1 MPSTCHQS
9 YRPWC
14 IRLLLVE
21 SVEQRLEWHQGQ
33 EVVACW
39 PRCSDRDRSLRHRSR
54 QTCPFV
60 VEQVVVREGYPWKGV
75 SAEQPEVVVAE
86 QLSELEVEE
95 R

>member
-1 MPSTCHQS
+1 
-9 YRPWC
+9 
-14 IRLLLVE
+14 
-21 SVEQRLEWHQGQ
+21 VEQKSEWHQGQ

-39 PRCSDRDRSLRHRSR
+39 LRCSDKGRSLHHKSH

-60 VEQVVVREGYPWKGV
+60 VEPGAVREGYPWRVATAG
-75 SAEQPEVVVAE
+75 QPEVVAAG